1 MTEYVTYVEVDLDY
15 CALEYGETNGAGTCP
30 AVLGVD
36 SDAPCFNTPKT
47 CPVYASFVNTPVT
60 LRFAKAAA
68 YLPAGIEAIENLTD
82 VSVTPSRISLAEDLG
97 ERSTVVATFREIR
110 WPDTAAGFDK
120 YFASRAYDPARQGTF
135 WGKFRARHPYVRG
148 RAMRVIRGEVGQAL
162 SEMETRHYIIE
173 STDGP
178 TPDGTFKIVAMDVL
192 KLFDDERAVAPAVST
207 GVLLAGI
214 NDSVTAA
221 TLTPTGIGNDE
232 YPASGYLNLGGK
244 EIVSFTRSGDA
255 LTITRAQLG
264 TTAAAHD
271 AGERVQVVLSFV
283 AQDPADI
290 IETLAT
296 DYAGVDPSFIPL
308 AAWQAE
314 TAENLGTVYTRYIA
328 EPTGVRQLLSELV
341 LEAALVVWWDDLTE
355 QIKLQVLRPIPTD
368 ADTFDADSMRQGS
381 FTVREQPE
389 KRVSACRVYH
399 GLRNP
404 LLQPNDPQNY
414 SYLQVYVD
422 DASANLYG
430 SLALKDI
437 YAQWITASGVTAA
450 LRAAVLQVV
459 RFKDPPRRF
468 GWSLLRGNTSAQLG
482 QGYQAG
488 NWELQDETGAE
499 ILVPVQVTRLG
510 QTDDSI
516 VVEAEEV
523 RFGGFDIPG
532 ADNTNRV
539 VIFDL
544 DQTDANLRTK
554 HDTVYLPPTDDDVD
568 NGVNLTVY
576 ISAGVTLGASTVDRY
591 ALAIGEWP
599 ADFPIT
605 VIILG
610 RIQGHGGKGGRGCY
624 WNESPTAGQAGGAAL
639 HTRHPITIDNDDGE
653 LFGGGGGGGGGGA
666 WGTFFSRRW
675 SGGGGGGAG
684 TGAGLGGST
693 GSGADPGE
701 PGAPDAGG
709 LGGDDGVGS
718 PPGSGHD
725 GGTGG
730 GPGIAGSTGEGGG
743 AAGGAAGAAVDG
755 NSYVTWAAVGDRR
768 GGLIN

>member
-15 CALEYGETNGAGTCP
+15 CALEYGDTNGAGTCP

-36 SDAPCFNTPKT
+36 SDAKCFNTPKT
-47 CPVYASFVNTPVT
+47 CPVYASFVNEPVT
-60 LRFAKAAA
+60 LRFAKVAS
-68 YLPAGIEAIENLTD
+68 YLPDDIEAIENLVD
-82 VSVTPSRISLAEDLG
+82 LNLTPSRISLAEDLG
-97 ERSTVVATFREIR
+97 ERSSVVATFREIR

-120 YFASRAYDPARQGTF
+120 YLADRSYDPARQGTF

-148 RAMRVIRGEVGQAL
+148 RALRVIRGEVGQAL
-162 SEMETRHYIIE
+162 ADMETRHFIIE

-178 TPDGTFKIVAMDVL
+178 APDGTFKIVAVDAL
-192 KLFDDERAVAPAVST
+192 KLFDDERAVAPALST

-214 NDSVTAA
+214 NSSVTSA
-221 TLTPTGIGNDE
+221 TLTPTGIGDEE
-232 YPASGYLNLGGK
+232 YPASGHLNLGGK

-290 IETLAT
+290 ISDLAT
-296 DYAGVDPSFIPL
+296 DYAGVDPDYIPL

-328 EPTGVRQLLSELV
+328 EPTGVRQLLAELV
-341 LEAALVVWWDDLTE
+341 VEAALVMWWDDLTR
-355 QIKLQVLRPIPTD
+355 QIKLQVLRPISTD
-368 ADTFDADSMRQGS
+368 ADTFDADNMRQGS

-404 LLQPNDPQNY
+404 LLQPTDPQNY
-414 SYLQVYVD
+414 SYVQIYVD
-422 DASANLYG
+422 DESAGLYG

-437 YAQWITASGVTAA
+437 YAQWITSSGVTAA

-468 GWSLLRGNTSAQLG
+468 GWSLLRGNANAQLG

-499 ILVPVQVTRLG
+499 VLVPVQVTRLG

-523 RFGGFDIPG
+523 RFGGFDIPD
-532 ADNTNRV
+532 ADNNNRV

-544 DQTDANLRTK
+544 DQTNANLRTK
-554 HDTVYLPPTDDDVD
+554 HDTVYLAPTDDDVS

-576 ISAGVTLGASTVDRY
+576 INADINLGATSTSTP
-591 ALAIGEWP
+591 ALNIGTWP
-599 ADFPIT
+599 TGFPIT
-605 VIILG
+605 VIVRG
-610 RIQGHGGKGGRGCY
+610 RLQGPGGKGGNGCY
-624 WNESPTAGQAGGAAL
+624 WNESPTVGKPGGTAL
-639 HTRHPITIDNDDGE
+639 YTRHPITLDNTDGE
-653 LFGGGGGGGGGGA
+653 IFGGGGGGGGGAAFG
-666 WGTFFSRRW
+666 GFFSRHW
-675 SGGGGGGAG
+675 SGAGGGGAG
-684 TGAGLGGST
+684 DVPGAGGTT
-693 GSGADPGE
+693 GSGASPGSVGTTE
-701 PGAPDAGG
+701 AGGNGGNDDRGVDVNGGGDGGAPGLAGQQ
-709 LGGDDGVGS
+709 GGN
-718 PPGSGHD
+718 
-725 GGTGG
+725 
-730 GPGIAGSTGEGGG
+730 GG
-743 AAGGAAGAAVDG
+743 AAGGAAGAAIDG
-755 NSYVTWAAVGDRR
+755 HSYVTYTAVGDLR
-768 GGLIN
+768 GGQIN